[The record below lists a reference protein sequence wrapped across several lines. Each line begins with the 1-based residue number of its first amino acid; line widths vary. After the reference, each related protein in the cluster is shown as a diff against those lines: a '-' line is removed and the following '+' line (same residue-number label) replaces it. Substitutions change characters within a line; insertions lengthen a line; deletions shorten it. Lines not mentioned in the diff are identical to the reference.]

1 VAASGLL
8 EQIMAERR
16 RSPREHVLQSDSRQ
30 SNAGGLIDL
39 LSGHNYFVRVVNGYF
54 VFAYSLALHTQRPEF
69 IDVVPEDPRIR
80 QLIEKWLQKSPEP
93 STPIVLS
100 PVEFELEDGTVRKR
114 STNFGNFV
122 ADIVRGSRNRRNA
135 SRTQAQIGLL
145 NSGGFR
151 LDRNIDRG
159 EPINRKLLCD
169 IFYHNNKIREF
180 QLSGKKIREILG
192 TSARL
197 GGTDEGDGDFLQ
209 ISGLRVAIQG
219 ATPGAIELLN
229 PGGLWIPLNDNDVY
243 RVATT
248 DYVSKISTAYSR
260 FFQGSDELEVE
271 PEIRLAAHDE
281 FAALA
286 LCTDQ
291 ERDAYFS
298 DLSVSESR
306 WNFT

>member
-1 VAASGLL
+1 
-8 EQIMAERR
+8 
-16 RSPREHVLQSDSRQ
+16 
-30 SNAGGLIDL
+30 
-39 LSGHNYFVRVVNGYF
+39 
-54 VFAYSLALHTQRPEF
+54 
-69 IDVVPEDPRIR
+69 
-80 QLIEKWLQKSPEP
+80 
-93 STPIVLS
+93 
-100 PVEFELEDGTVRKR
+100 
-114 STNFGNFV
+114 
-122 ADIVRGSRNRRNA
+122 
-135 SRTQAQIGLL
+135 
-145 NSGGFR
+145 
-151 LDRNIDRG
+151 
-159 EPINRKLLCD
+159 
-169 IFYHNNKIREF
+169 
-180 QLSGKKIREILG
+180 LSGKKIREILG
-192 TSARL
+192 TSTRL